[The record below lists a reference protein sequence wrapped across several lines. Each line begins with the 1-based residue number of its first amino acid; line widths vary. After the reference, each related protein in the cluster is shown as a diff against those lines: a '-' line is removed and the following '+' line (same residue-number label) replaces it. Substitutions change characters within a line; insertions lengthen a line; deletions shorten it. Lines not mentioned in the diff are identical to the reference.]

1 MTSTSLVVVGLNH
14 KTAPVS
20 LLERLS
26 ISEEQ
31 LPKALHQLTTF
42 DDVLEG
48 VILSTCNRIEV
59 YVTVSRF
66 HAGSQDVRNFL
77 AEFCHI
83 APEDLADH
91 LYTYHDEGALKHLF
105 CVASGIDSMVVGE
118 SEILGQVR
126 RSAETAR
133 EERTMQR
140 VLGAAFRQ
148 ALSVGK
154 RARTETAIGRNPVSV
169 SSAAVEL
176 ARRTFARGNLR
187 DTRVVIVGAGKMGH
201 LTARALSQ
209 AGATDLVV
217 VNRSEENAQAL
228 AALFDAEPLPFEAL
242 PEALGGADIVI
253 SSTTAP
259 DMVIDRKLLEEAA
272 AVREGRPPLLIID
285 IAVPRDV
292 DPAAKDVPGV
302 VVRDID
308 DLRNV
313 VDEGRGSRQN
323 EIVKVESI
331 IAAEVQRFLEW
342 RRSTEF
348 APTAAALVSAA
359 DRIRET
365 ELARAL
371 GQLGSLTD
379 EQKSLVDHLTRRII
393 AKVLHTPLKKVR
405 EVAGSTDGY
414 LYLATLR
421 EMFELDEGSDD
432 TP

>member
-1 MTSTSLVVVGLNH
+1 VTSSSLVVVGLNH

-20 LLERLS
+20 LLEQLS
-26 ISEEQ
+26 ISQEQ

-91 LYTYHDEGALKHLF
+91 LYTYHDDGALRHLF
-105 CVASGIDSMVVGE
+105 RVASGIDSMVVGE

-126 RSAETAR
+126 RAAETAR
-133 EERTMQR
+133 AEKTMQR
-140 VLGAAFRQ
+140 MLGAAFRQ

-154 RARTETAIGRNPVSV
+154 RARTDTAIGRNPVSV

-176 ARRTFARGNLR
+176 ARRTFEKGNLK

-217 VNRSEENAQAL
+217 VNRTEENAEAL
-228 AALFDAEPLPFEAL
+228 AALFAAEPLPLDAL
-242 PEALGGADIVI
+242 PQALGSADIVI

-259 DMVIDRKLLEEAA
+259 EVVLDRQLLEDTAEARA
-272 AVREGRPPLLIID
+272 GRPPLLIID

-292 DPAAKDVPGV
+292 APDAKDVPGV

-313 VDEGRGSRQN
+313 VEEGRDNRQN
-323 EIVKVESI
+323 EVVKVESI
-331 IAAEVQRFLEW
+331 IATEVERFLEW
-342 RRSTEF
+342 QRSTEF

-359 DRIRET
+359 DRIREK

-371 GQLGSLTD
+371 GQLDSLTE
-379 EQKSLVDHLTRRII
+379 EQKSQVDHLTRRII

-421 EMFELDEGSDD
+421 EMFELDEDPDD